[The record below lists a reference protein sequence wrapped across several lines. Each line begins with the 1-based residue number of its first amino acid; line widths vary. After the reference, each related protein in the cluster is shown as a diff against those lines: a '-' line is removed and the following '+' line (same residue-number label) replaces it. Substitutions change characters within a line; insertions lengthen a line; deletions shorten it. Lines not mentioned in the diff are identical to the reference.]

1 MRGRP
6 RDAASAAERAVV
18 ARRKAGWRD
27 GWREGGAPP
36 RALLPLA
43 GPPLRVPSGLSPPP
57 PPGPLPLC
65 PPPPLGVPSCPWSPP
80 SRAPPSLRGGRVE
93 GWVCVCVGGGWG
105 GRVCSPAFVLGAGR
119 PRSPRRPR
127 GALGA
132 SRDVRRGG
140 GPPWCLPGSGP
151 PVPREG
157 PQSLGSCGVPA
168 VCRLPPPALD
178 GSAPVRRTSVPTLPS
193 HSASLPPPL
202 RPPPPRPRARVW
214 LLSFP
219 RLRSTSHRA
228 LPACAPL
235 PAAAPPPSAARG
247 AWVAGAG
254 RGGEGVR
261 RAGVSR
267 KREGSGPPR
276 WLLGGRDG
284 EEGVASGGGVGS
296 GGGARRAWL
305 RHGPAAPGFVP
316 CGAGRGRDRRRGG
329 GGPWPRPVPSR
340 PLASPRLASPRLACP
355 PPPVQVPSASR
366 RGGLKTLWGSPVRL
380 GSGRSGPWGGVPSPP
395 DSAARPHPRGRG
407 CRATPRSSWPS
418 GGGYPTAAGPCV
430 RVCPVSSRCVWGGRW
445 EPPGRLWGCPS
456 SPLALGGAGRMPLLS
471 NLSDLPSLISFVST
485 GRPEAPS
492 GECAVPEGGGLP
504 SGGWPPLNAQNSY
517 DS

>member
-57 PPGPLPLC
+57 RPGPLPLC

-93 GWVCVCVGGGWG
+93 GWVCVCGGGLG
-105 GRVCSPAFVLGAGR
+105 GPRVLPRLR
-119 PRSPRRPR
+119 PRRRSSPVAAPPARCPRRVSGRAAWRRAPVVSSGVGSAR
-127 GALGA
+127 PPGGA
-132 SRDVRRGG
+132 SEPRLVWGARRVSPPAASPGRFRPGPSDVRAD
-140 GPPWCLPGSGP
+140 PALPLRVSP
-151 PVPREG
+151 
-157 PQSLGSCGVPA
+157 SS
-168 VCRLPPPALD
+168 PPA
-178 GSAPVRRTSVPTLPS
+178 
-193 HSASLPPPL
+193 
-202 RPPPPRPRARVW
+202 PPPPRPRARVW

-284 EEGVASGGGVGS
+284 EEGVASGGGGDFFVGD
-296 GGGARRAWL
+296 G
-305 RHGPAAPGFVP
+305 
-316 CGAGRGRDRRRGG
+316 RRREGVV
-329 GGPWPRPVPSR
+329 REESR
-340 PLASPRLASPRLACP
+340 
-355 PPPVQVPSASR
+355 
-366 RGGLKTLWGSPVRL
+366 
-380 GSGRSGPWGGVPSPP
+380 
-395 DSAARPHPRGRG
+395 
-407 CRATPRSSWPS
+407 
-418 GGGYPTAAGPCV
+418 
-430 RVCPVSSRCVWGGRW
+430 
-445 EPPGRLWGCPS
+445 
-456 SPLALGGAGRMPLLS
+456 
-471 NLSDLPSLISFVST
+471 
-485 GRPEAPS
+485 
-492 GECAVPEGGGLP
+492 
-504 SGGWPPLNAQNSY
+504 
-517 DS
+517 

>member
-1 MRGRP
+1 MEG
-6 RDAASAAERAVV
+6 
-18 ARRKAGWRD
+18 G
-27 GWREGGAPP
+27 GGAPP
-36 RALLPLA
+36 CPPPFSRSSPPCPPRAF
-43 GPPLRVPSGLSPPP
+43 PPP
-57 PPGPLPLC
+57 PARGRCRCVPRHPSVCLLVLGLRPPVPRLPC
-65 PPPPLGVPSCPWSPP
+65 GEGV
-80 SRAPPSLRGGRVE
+80 SRVG
-93 GWVCVCVGGGWG
+93 CVCVGGGWG

-316 CGAGRGRDRRRGG
+316 CGAGRE
-329 GGPWPRPVPSR
+329 
-340 PLASPRLASPRLACP
+340 
-355 PPPVQVPSASR
+355 
-366 RGGLKTLWGSPVRL
+366 KITL
-380 GSGRSGPWGGVPSPP
+380 
-395 DSAARPHPRGRG
+395 
-407 CRATPRSSWPS
+407 
-418 GGGYPTAAGPCV
+418 
-430 RVCPVSSRCVWGGRW
+430 
-445 EPPGRLWGCPS
+445 
-456 SPLALGGAGRMPLLS
+456 
-471 NLSDLPSLISFVST
+471 
-485 GRPEAPS
+485 
-492 GECAVPEGGGLP
+492 
-504 SGGWPPLNAQNSY
+504 
-517 DS
+517 